1 METLEQ
7 FGLPSEFSVVSL
19 TAGAD
24 AVRRYAELTADFNPI
39 HLDSAF
45 AAKTTFGHPIIH
57 GTLGLNLIIEAIE
70 RTFGVLPEGGAVD
83 VRFVRPV
90 SVGST
95 IKAGGL
101 LRDPATATYD
111 VYVETQSGERAVEG
125 TCTIG
130 PTPGNQSKEAIAK

>member
-7 FGLPSEFSVVSL
+7 SELPSELSVVSL

-24 AVRRYAELTADFNPI
+24 AVRRYSELTADFNPI

-45 AAKTTFGHPIIH
+45 AARTAFGLPIIH

-70 RTFGVLPEGGAVD
+70 RTFGVLPEGVAVD
-83 VRFVRPV
+83 IRFVRPV
-90 SVGST
+90 PVGST
-95 IKAGGL
+95 IKAGGR
-101 LRDPATATYD
+101 LRDPATGIYD
-111 VYVETQSGERAVEG
+111 VYVETQSSERAVEG

-130 PTPGNQSKEAIAK
+130 PTPGNQNREAIAK